1 MHDDTVVFAR
11 SFTAGARRMA
21 SFLLRTLALSLW
33 LAMALSRNLLQ
44 SNWSAILRLTQSSL
58 KEVNLES
65 LFPG

>member
-1 MHDDTVVFAR
+1 
-11 SFTAGARRMA
+11 MA